1 MRRFFGPLLIAVQAL
16 AWIVLDQWSKWWA
29 ESELEFREYVPL
41 WGDLFGFRLI
51 YNPGAAFGIA
61 ADYTWVLAIVAA
73 LAVVGLVWFSLSTRH
88 WLWAIGLGAMT
99 GGAISHLGDRLLR
112 EPGFAVGHIVD
123 FLDYAG
129 FFVGN
134 VADIALVGGAIVLV
148 LASVIGAP
156 REGHA
161 AMAAAQSSAA
171 EETRADSEDSTN
183 DEDLEGPTLIE
194 RDSSAG
200 DKPER
205 PRN

>member
-1 MRRFFGPLLIAVQAL
+1 MQRFLGPLLIGIQAL
-16 AWIVLDQWSKWWA
+16 IWIVVDQWSKWWA

-41 WGDLFGFRLI
+41 WGDLFGFRLV

-61 ADYTWVLAIVAA
+61 ADYTWILSIVAA
-73 LAVVGLVWFSLSTRH
+73 FAVVGLVWFSLSTRH
-88 WLWAIGLGAMT
+88 WLWVIGLGAMT
-99 GGAISHLGDRLLR
+99 GGAISHLGDRLFR
-112 EPGFAVGHIVD
+112 DPGFAIGHIVD

-161 AMAAAQSSAA
+161 ALAAAEAAAKAAAA
-171 EETRADSEDSTN
+171 ETGAAEATSADTN
-183 DEDLEGPTLIE
+183 SQEEAGEGG
-194 RDSSAG
+194 SS
-200 DKPER
+200 ER
-205 PRN
+205 PPH

>member
-171 EETRADSEDSTN
+171 EETSADSEDSTN
-183 DEDLEGPTLIE
+183 DEDLEGPTFIE

>member
-171 EETRADSEDSTN
+171 EETSADSEDSTN

>member
-41 WGDLFGFRLI
+41 WGDLFGFRLV

-73 LAVVGLVWFSLSTRH
+73 LAVAGLVWFSLSTRH

-99 GGAISHLGDRLLR
+99 GGAISHLGDRLFR
-112 EPGFAVGHIVD
+112 EPGFAIGHIVD

-161 AMAAAQSSAA
+161 ALAAAQSSAA
-171 EETRADSEDSTN
+171 EETSADSEDASN
-183 DEDLEGPTLIE
+183 DKGLEGHTLIG
-194 RDSSAG
+194 RDPSAG
-200 DKPER
+200 DKPDR
-205 PRN
+205 PEN

>member
-161 AMAAAQSSAA
+161 AFAAAQSSAA
-171 EETRADSEDSTN
+171 EETSADSEDSTN

>member
-161 AMAAAQSSAA
+161 AIAAAQSSAA
-171 EETRADSEDSTN
+171 EETSADSEDSTN
-183 DEDLEGPTLIE
+183 DEDLEGPTFIE